1 MEKVTI
7 YGKPMCPYC
16 DMAVSVCRQKGFEF
30 EYIDIFAKQ
39 MSIADLH
46 DIVGKPVR
54 TVPQI
59 FVGDQHI
66 GGYTDFAA
74 WLEAQGQA

>member
-7 YGKPMCPYC
+7 YGKPQCPYC
-16 DMAVSVCRQKGFEF
+16 ENAVNLCEERQFAY
-30 EYIDIFAKQ
+30 EYIDIFEKQ

-46 DIVGKPVR
+46 EIVGKPVR

-59 FVGDQHI
+59 FVGETHI
-66 GGYTDFAA
+66 GGFTDFYEYVTTNK
-74 WLEAQGQA
+74 L